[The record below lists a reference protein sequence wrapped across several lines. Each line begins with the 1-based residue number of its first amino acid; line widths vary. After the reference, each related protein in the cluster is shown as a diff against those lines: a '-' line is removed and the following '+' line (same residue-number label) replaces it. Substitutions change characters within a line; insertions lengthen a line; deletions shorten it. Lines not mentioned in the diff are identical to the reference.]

1 MFIQC
6 PTLGDHE
13 GYAIQSDRPILG
25 AILYHPDLM
34 KERKNM
40 PCMFCGSEEN
50 LTSEHVFPAFMGG
63 ELEVPAGSCNICNG
77 KFAVWEGKIEKA
89 TSLLLHIL
97 QIGNRYNDVP
107 NAKFDVSVRGMDF
120 EGLTA
125 LREPDGTFNLQD
137 KVRETV
143 KSDGKKHREGL
154 FVSEKSAE
162 KFIERAR
169 ARGEKTSE
177 LAVPE
182 ELVYDASRQVTL
194 EFSTSLEARKV
205 VAKIALAA
213 IAFKYSVTY
222 ARSSQFDR
230 LRRVLTENDPR
241 EIPVRI
247 FSNKSLMASQ
257 TRAPHQ
263 HSVICYLSAGAN
275 KGWIVV
281 TLFGGL
287 TYLVQLTEDYEET
300 LSRQF
305 SIFFDAGTRKE
316 FNPILLA
323 NEMSLIATALSKDT
337 VFENRAAIDEQWLP
351 IVKFYC
357 ASAGIDLE
365 SIPPGNHRNS

>member
-1 MFIQC
+1 
-6 PTLGDHE
+6 
-13 GYAIQSDRPILG
+13 
-25 AILYHPDLM
+25 
-34 KERKNM
+34 M

-63 ELEVPAGSCNICNG
+63 ELEVPGGSCKICNG

-97 QIGNRYNDVP
+97 QIGNRYHEIP

-182 ELVYDASRQVTL
+182 ELVYDASPSHLGVFHLTRSPEGRREDRFGSHRRGRRPRVFQRIRQGRPGS
-194 EFSTSLEARKV
+194 E
-205 VAKIALAA
+205 
-213 IAFKYSVTY
+213 
-222 ARSSQFDR
+222 SS
-230 LRRVLTENDPR
+230 P
-241 EIPVRI
+241 
-247 FSNKSLMASQ
+247 
-257 TRAPHQ
+257 
-263 HSVICYLSAGAN
+263 
-275 KGWIVV
+275 
-281 TLFGGL
+281 
-287 TYLVQLTEDYEET
+287 
-300 LSRQF
+300 
-305 SIFFDAGTRKE
+305 
-316 FNPILLA
+316 
-323 NEMSLIATALSKDT
+323 
-337 VFENRAAIDEQWLP
+337 
-351 IVKFYC
+351 
-357 ASAGIDLE
+357 
-365 SIPPGNHRNS
+365 